1 MKNILIDVGSS
12 TVKVYEFEEGKLS
25 HLFNRSIK
33 FKEGFTPESGVSEAN
48 KTELVELLLEIKQ
61 KFPEHSVKIFAT
73 AIFRKYS
80 EKAKVRFIDEIFIRT
95 NIYFNIVSHELENFY
110 IQKALVGKLN
120 STENSLIVN
129 IGGGSIELVVM
140 FGNEA
145 IETHN
150 IEYGI
155 GNLLGEFEGINDD
168 LSKIEL
174 ETVISKVKSLL
185 PQLTN
190 KVTLAFYTGGE
201 LEYMKRANYQLEANT
216 LFDDSDHP
224 SLIKLEN
231 IQKKNQEIFTKTT
244 LNELENLMP
253 EDPKWMHGARGCS
266 AIAQAIFEKYS
277 IDTVI
282 PSNSNLIDGV
292 VRQQFRKV
300 TISGSFRKHLE
311 YIVKVRNLLVKNNI
325 EVLSPRFTDP
335 KNPGEEFVVFQGEEG
350 LAPLELER
358 HHLDSIDQSDAL
370 IVCSPAG
377 YVGASALIEIGYA
390 NKLGKKIIFTEK
402 PEEFML
408 NTLPSEISII

>member
-12 TVKVYEFEEGKLS
+12 TVKAYELADNKLL

-33 FKEGFTPESGVSEAN
+33 FKDGFTPEIGITEEN
-48 KTELVELLLEIKQ
+48 KDELIEILLEVNQRFSK
-61 KFPEHSVKIFAT
+61 HSVKVFAT

-80 EKAKVRFIDEIFIRT
+80 KKARIKLVDEVFIRA
-95 NIYFNIVSHELENFY
+95 NVYFNIVSHELESFY
-110 IQKALVGKLN
+110 IQKALVGKFN
-120 STENSLIVN
+120 STQNSLIVN

-145 IETHN
+145 IEVHN

-155 GNLLGEFEGINDD
+155 GNLLKEFDGVNDEYSNVGLDDIINKVKP
-168 LSKIEL
+168 LLPNLPSKI
-174 ETVISKVKSLL
+174 S
-185 PQLTN
+185 
-190 KVTLAFYTGGE
+190 LAFYTGGE
-201 LEYMKRANYQLEANT
+201 LEYMKRVKYNLEDNT
-216 LFDDSDHP
+216 LFKDSDHP
-224 SLIKLEN
+224 SIIGIN
-231 IQKKNQEIFTKTT
+231 DFQKKNLEIFTKIQ
-244 LNELENLMP
+244 LSKLEKLMP
-253 EDPKWMHGARGCS
+253 ENPSWMHGARGCS

-277 IDTVI
+277 ISTII
-282 PSNSNLIDGV
+282 PSNSNLVEGV

-300 TISGSFRKHLE
+300 TISGSFRKHLN
-311 YIVKVRNLLVKNNI
+311 YIVKLRNNFVENNI

-335 KNPGEEFVVFQGEEG
+335 KNPGEEFVIFQGEEG

-370 IVCSPAG
+370 IVCCPAG

-390 NKLGKKIIFTEK
+390 NKLGKRIIFTEK

-408 NTLPSEISII
+408 NTLPSEIGI

>member
-12 TVKVYEFEEGKLS
+12 TVKVYEFEDSKLS

-33 FKEGFTPESGVSEAN
+33 FKDSFTPETGISDVN
-48 KTELVELLLEIKQ
+48 KNELLELLLEIKQ

-80 EKAKVRFIDEIFIRT
+80 EKARIKLIDEIFIRT
-95 NIYFNIVSHELENFY
+95 NVYFNIVSHELENFY
-110 IQKALVGKLN
+110 IQKALVGKHD

-155 GNLLGEFEGINDD
+155 GNLLTEFDGVNDE
-168 LSKIEL
+168 LSKVKL
-174 ETVISKVKSLL
+174 EDIIDKVKSLL
-185 PQLTN
+185 PTLSN
-190 KVTLAFYTGGE
+190 KVSLAFYTGGE
-201 LEYMKRANYQLEANT
+201 LEYMKRVQYDLEDNT
-216 LFDDSDHP
+216 LFEDLDHP
-224 SLIKLEN
+224 SIIKLVN
-231 IQKKNQEIFTKTT
+231 IQKKNVEIFTKIK
-244 LNELENLMP
+244 LSELESLMP
-253 EDPKWMHGARGCS
+253 EDPRWMHGARGCS

-277 IDTVI
+277 IDTII

-292 VRQQFRKV
+292 VRQQFRKI
-300 TISGSFRKHLE
+300 TISGSFRKHLD
-311 YIVKVRNLLVKNNI
+311 YIVKVRNNLVKNNV

-370 IVCSPAG
+370 IVCSPEG

-390 NKLGKKIIFTEK
+390 NKLGKRIIFTEK

-408 NTLPSEISII
+408 NTLPSEIGII

>member
-12 TVKVYEFEEGKLS
+12 TVKVYAFEEGKLS

-33 FKEGFTPESGVSEAN
+33 FKDGFNPEAGISEVN
-48 KTELVELLLEIKQ
+48 KTELIELILEIKQ
-61 KFPEHSVKIFAT
+61 KFPEHTLKIFAT

-80 EKAKVRFIDEIFIRT
+80 EKARVSFIDEIFIRT
-95 NIYFNIVSHELENFY
+95 NVYFNIISHELENFY

-120 STENSLIVN
+120 SAENSLIVN
-129 IGGGSIELVVM
+129 IGGGSTELVVM

-150 IEYGI
+150 IDYGI
-155 GNLLGEFEGINDD
+155 GNLLTEFVGINDE
-168 LSKIEL
+168 LSNVNLNDILIKI
-174 ETVISKVKSLL
+174 KSLL
-185 PQLTN
+185 PTLTN
-190 KVTLAFYTGGE
+190 KVSLAFYTGGE
-201 LEYMKRANYQLEANT
+201 LEYMRRAEYTLEKNN
-216 LFDDSDHP
+216 LFADKDHP
-224 SLIKLEN
+224 FIIKLGN
-231 IQKKNQEIFTKTT
+231 LQKKNQEIFTRTK
-244 LNELENLMP
+244 LGELENLMP
-253 EDPKWMHGARGCS
+253 EDPSWMHGARGCS

-277 IDTVI
+277 IETIV

-292 VRQQFRKV
+292 VRQEFRKI
-300 TISGSFRKHLE
+300 TISGSFRKHLD
-311 YIVKVRNLLVKNNI
+311 YIVKIRNILVNNNI

-350 LAPLELER
+350 LTPLQLER
-358 HHLDSIDQSDAL
+358 HHLDSIDLSDAL

-408 NTLPSEISII
+408 NTLPSEIGVI